1 MCRSVPQMPVRST
14 RINTSLMPIDGS
26 GTSSSH
32 KPGFAFFLTSAF
44 ILRAGVS
51 PGMGWPRHGGHCLN
65 SHIIELMSW
74 ILNTNASR
82 MQTGKIR
89 VKSGNDA
96 EELNRG
102 DSASYRADVPHA
114 IVNIGKS
121 QALVFLVDI
130 YR

>member
-1 MCRSVPQMPVRST
+1 MCRSVPQMPARST
-14 RINTSLMPIDGS
+14 RINTSLMPTPGS

-32 KPGFAFFLTSAF
+32 KPGLAFFLTSAF
-44 ILRAGVS
+44 IRRAGVR
-51 PGMGWPRHGGHCLN
+51 PGMGLPRYRGRCLN
-65 SHIIELMSW
+65 SHIIELVSW
-74 ILNTNASR
+74 ILNTIAST
-82 MQTGKIR
+82 MEKGKIR

-114 IVNIGKS
+114 IVNIGKG